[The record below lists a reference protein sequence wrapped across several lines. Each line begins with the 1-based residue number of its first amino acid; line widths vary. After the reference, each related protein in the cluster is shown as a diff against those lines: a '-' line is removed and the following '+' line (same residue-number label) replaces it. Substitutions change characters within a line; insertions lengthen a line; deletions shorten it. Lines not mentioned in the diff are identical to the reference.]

1 MGELLAILSAAFYG
15 LAGVTI
21 AKGRHDS
28 KGDNGVFLSVVVTA
42 LLSFFLWKGSEA
54 TQQNVI
60 AQEIWIVAVMLFA
73 AAGLFSTVL
82 GRITMYRSTELI
94 GSVGASM
101 TRRLIPIFAIPISI
115 LLIREWP
122 VSNDLVGGLL
132 IFFGVFVFCARRGQL
147 ELSKGLLLGIAS
159 AACYALSYVLRRAGL
174 EDLAD
179 PAFATFIGA
188 ATGLLVFL
196 GLALVAN
203 NPREKLHYMTID
215 RGIWPLCTATS
226 LAIGQTL
233 QLYAL
238 QTASVAIVAFIG
250 SIDILFTTLFAALLM
265 GDKNIRSLRFL
276 LAILF
281 VLAGSA
287 FLV

>member
-21 AKGRHDS
+21 AKGRHCS

-42 LLSFFLWKGSEA
+42 LLSFVLWKGSEA
-54 TQQNVI
+54 AQQETT
-60 AQEIWIVAVMLFA
+60 AEGTWFLAEMLFA

-115 LLIREWP
+115 LLIGEWP
-122 VSNDLVGGLL
+122 VANDLVGGLL
-132 IFFGVFVFCARRGQL
+132 IFIGVFVFCARRGQL
-147 ELSKGLLLGIAS
+147 ELSKGLFLGIAS
-159 AACYALSYVLRRAGL
+159 AASYALSYVLRRAGL
-174 EDLAD
+174 EDLPD

-188 ATGLLVFL
+188 AIGLFVFL
-196 GLALVAN
+196 GLAFLSN
-203 NPREKLHYMTID
+203 NPREKLCYMTID
-215 RGIWPLCTATS
+215 RGIWPLCTAAS

-250 SIDILFTTLFAALLM
+250 SVDIIFTTLFAALLM
-265 GDKNIRSLRFL
+265 GDKNIRSLRFFF
-276 LAILF
+276 AILF

-287 FLV
+287 FMV